1 MFEQLSQF
9 KEKIDQEVNSF
20 KKKSEA
26 IKKSDH
32 PKHEDKKTRDYEI
45 AQLKETLDET
55 VADLK
60 AQHDDKAAELLA
72 QAKETASKTVLRCA
86 DHDKEIVDN
95 HVESF
100 QSDVV
105 FAANA
110 NQRQEAIDQLERQFE
125 FMNPGQLSYARKQLA
140 KVADGIKDK
149 ETLKQLRG
157 INRTLSQAGTDE
169 QMYADELADYV
180 ENNSVD
186 RSYRLMNLV
195 KQRKA

>member
-1 MFEQLSQF
+1 MKQLTQI
-9 KEKIDQEVNSF
+9 KTNIDNEVAKYKKAVDKI
-20 KKKSEA
+20 KSSDNPKYSDKA
-26 IKKSDH
+26 IV
-32 PKHEDKKTRDYEI
+32 DYEVK
-45 AQLKETLDET
+45 QLKESLDET

-72 QAKETASKTVLRCA
+72 QARETASKTVLRCA

-110 NQRQEAIDQLERQFE
+110 NQRQEAIAKLEQHFYYMSPSQLD
-125 FMNPGQLSYARKQLA
+125 YARKQLA
-140 KVADGIKDK
+140 KVAGSVKDK
-149 ETLKQLRG
+149 DTLKQLRG
-157 INRTLSQAGTDE
+157 INRTLSQVGTDE
-169 QMYADELADYV
+169 QMYADELADYL
-180 ENNSVD
+180 EANTVD